1 MLSGKSLR
9 LLDRLYLLARGLRI
23 PLVEQ
28 VGKGSELVAVL
39 ALCIDVIHHGDESD
53 ALLDPLDLVIQ
64 LGVDMLS
71 AETGKILYD
80 HGLDKPLVD
89 IRAHALEIRSVVV
102 RARPAV
108 VNVELRVREF
118 VLLCVFE
125 QIFFLIGN
133 AVAFALVLVV
143 LRQTAVKGG
152 NDFLLS

>member
-1 MLSGKSLR
+1 MLSGKSFC

-28 VGKGSELVAVL
+28 VGKGSKLVAVL
-39 ALCIDVIHHGDESD
+39 TLCIDVIHHGNETD

-64 LGVDMLS
+64 LGVNMLS
-71 AETGKILYD
+71 AETGKVLYD
-80 HGLDKPLVD
+80 HGLDKPLVN

-102 RARPAV
+102 RARPTV
-108 VNVELRVREF
+108 VNIELRVREF

-125 QIFFLIGN
+125 QILFLIGN
-133 AVAFALVLVV
+133 AVAFALILVV

-152 NDFLLS
+152 DDFLLS